1 MGNIFLFGVI
11 TFRLV
16 VLVTYI
22 YLKNNYNIILAN
34 INTYFLFYSISFL
47 LYLISSL
54 CNPGYIT
61 ACPTRYI
68 ARDISDEFKKNIY
81 NKKNTE
87 KTQPFYNFSTSD
99 EDKSTISNISSSAPS
114 LTLSK
119 NDIYDELTS
128 LTILHNL
135 PNDIVLTE
143 KCIKKKEKYKKL
155 NNLASYTHKN
165 YDKEQISISPVKNKY
180 NKKNI
185 NTKLNNIYL
194 EFFLK
199 QKKNISLYAT
209 NIKKK
214 KNNKI
219 KKLYKYKPVFIN
231 NVNKINNTKIN
242 IFNKITQKKTNVI
255 KTETNKYYD
264 STLYKINSSNI
275 IFSKNIKYEKNN
287 SLTNPFYIYRD
298 NIYQH
303 NIKLNYCIHCDIVQI
318 LRTKHCK
325 YCKQC
330 IKTYD
335 HHCLWINNCVGEN
348 NRLFFFLY
356 LYFENITIFLTLRH
370 VTKIVCSLVPR
381 PRYILLCWLVVL
393 IFILAIFLIIIF
405 FLALYHTYLC
415 MVNETT
421 LENLSRDILTD
432 SKNDKE
438 KGKRKYNNT
447 CFFISYT
454 KNIFIYFFYLP
465 IRFFIPTKIKK
476 QLLFSIFHKTGI
488 NLGIDDEIIWRP
500 TKNKRTKS
508 SSNFFPKLY
517 FASKMYRYSFYIFK
531 KKQLKWKQK
540 NILYPLTTLSN
551 FSTWTDIHLTTAQ
564 QNSLIELANK
574 IPKEKCDHNNNNK
587 IALKITKIQN
597 MSKQLKIAWEELDIY
612 KQLLTEN
619 MKLTLRKDE
628 ESKKIDTINFNDYSE
643 VKEIIYNLENIC
655 DSIVKQLLDIYTNFV
670 NLNHHLDSNE
680 VRLEIVPGVGGQEA
694 KMFANELFSM
704 YEHFCKLKNY
714 ECLIKNNKLIEEGKG
729 IYKNIVADIKGE
741 GVYIDFIQ
749 EIGIHRVQRIPIN
762 SKKMQTSTSIV
773 LLFDEKQTKEKL
785 EKKMKIPKNEFLIET
800 KRSGGA
806 GGQSVNKNETCVKI
820 IHKPT
825 NIFVEV
831 QKTSSQ
837 IQNKSIAMEMI
848 KNKLYNFYYE
858 QEKINFLKDKKNQKQ
873 NGDRSEKIRTYNFS
887 HNTVIDHIAN
897 VQYTGI
903 DQFFK
908 GTQLINLINKRK
920 QLFYQNIIDETL
932 EYLFS
937 HVS

>member
-1 MGNIFLFGVI
+1 MVNIKKAYAH
-11 TFRLV
+11 TH
-16 VLVTYI
+16 TYI
-22 YLKNNYNIILAN
+22 YL
-34 INTYFLFYSISFL
+34 
-47 LYLISSL
+47 
-54 CNPGYIT
+54 
-61 ACPTRYI
+61 
-68 ARDISDEFKKNIY
+68 
-81 NKKNTE
+81 
-87 KTQPFYNFSTSD
+87 
-99 EDKSTISNISSSAPS
+99 
-114 LTLSK
+114 
-119 NDIYDELTS
+119 
-128 LTILHNL
+128 H
-135 PNDIVLTE
+135 
-143 KCIKKKEKYKKL
+143 L
-155 NNLASYTHKN
+155 N
-165 YDKEQISISPVKNKY
+165 
-180 NKKNI
+180 
-185 NTKLNNIYL
+185 
-194 EFFLK
+194 
-199 QKKNISLYAT
+199 
-209 NIKKK
+209 
-214 KNNKI
+214 
-219 KKLYKYKPVFIN
+219 
-231 NVNKINNTKIN
+231 
-242 IFNKITQKKTNVI
+242 
-255 KTETNKYYD
+255 
-264 STLYKINSSNI
+264 
-275 IFSKNIKYEKNN
+275 
-287 SLTNPFYIYRD
+287 
-298 NIYQH
+298 
-303 NIKLNYCIHCDIVQI
+303 
-318 LRTKHCK
+318 RT
-325 YCKQC
+325 
-330 IKTYD
+330 
-335 HHCLWINNCVGEN
+335 
-348 NRLFFFLY
+348 
-356 LYFENITIFLTLRH
+356 
-370 VTKIVCSLVPR
+370 
-381 PRYILLCWLVVL
+381 
-393 IFILAIFLIIIF
+393 
-405 FLALYHTYLC
+405 
-415 MVNETT
+415 
-421 LENLSRDILTD
+421 
-432 SKNDKE
+432 
-438 KGKRKYNNT
+438 
-447 CFFISYT
+447 
-454 KNIFIYFFYLP
+454 
-465 IRFFIPTKIKK
+465 
-476 QLLFSIFHKTGI
+476 
-488 NLGIDDEIIWRP
+488 
-500 TKNKRTKS
+500 
-508 SSNFFPKLY
+508 
-517 FASKMYRYSFYIFK
+517 
-531 KKQLKWKQK
+531 
-540 NILYPLTTLSN
+540 
-551 FSTWTDIHLTTAQ
+551 
-564 QNSLIELANK
+564 
-574 IPKEKCDHNNNNK
+574 
-587 IALKITKIQN
+587 LKITKIQN

-655 DSIVKQLLDIYTNFV
+655 DSIVKQLLDIYTNF
-670 NLNHHLDSNE
+670 
-680 VRLEIVPGVGGQEA
+680 IVPGVGGQEA